1 MFWDKT
7 FNDPNAVH
15 KYSRKMDAKVDKYNS
30 KKDLIVLVFHILIEK
45 NIRYYIF
52 FYPW

>member
-15 KYSRKMDAKVDKYNS
+15 KCSRKMDAKVDKYNS